1 MYGTSPPKI
10 YTLSLTTLFRSR
22 VSVTTDV
29 TYELTRSR
37 SPTARAWR
45 RPGILQVSGP
55 TATPFPE
62 ASIRAGPGDPS
73 GRAANPQPQGTR
85 GPEPRRP
92 RSDSSRHN
100 PRDTV
105 APAQRAV
112 SRPRAGPP
120 PQTPQQIR

>member
-37 SPTARAWR
+37 SPTAGAWR

-55 TATPFPE
+55 TATPFRE
-62 ASIRAGPGDPS
+62 ASIGEREGAGTGRRLKGGGPGG
-73 GRAANPQPQGTR
+73 GRKHDVGREQVGMPDTYNV
-85 GPEPRRP
+85 PRHRCRRWP
-92 RSDSSRHN
+92 REH
-100 PRDTV
+100 T
-105 APAQRAV
+105 
-112 SRPRAGPP
+112 
-120 PQTPQQIR
+120 